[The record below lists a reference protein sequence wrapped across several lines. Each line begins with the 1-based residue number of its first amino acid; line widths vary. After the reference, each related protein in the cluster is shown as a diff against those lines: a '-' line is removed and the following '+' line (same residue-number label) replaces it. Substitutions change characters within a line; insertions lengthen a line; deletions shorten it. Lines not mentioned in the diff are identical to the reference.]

1 MAMKKTRN
9 TRQRAIILEI
19 LRATRSHP
27 NAEAIY
33 SAARA
38 KQPNIS
44 LGTVYRNLGFLRERG
59 LVNELRSGDAAGS
72 RFEAVIPPHAHFHC
86 VSCNAVYDIPLPAG
100 VTDSAWIGDDVVGS
114 VDSFELTVTGECS
127 ACFPA
132 RAEA

>member
-1 MAMKKTRN
+1 MKKTRN
-9 TRQRAIILEI
+9 TRQRAVILEI

-38 KQPNIS
+38 KLPNIS
-44 LGTVYRNLGFLRERG
+44 LGTVYRNLGFLREQG

-72 RFEAVIPPHAHFHC
+72 RFEAVIPPHAHFRC
-86 VSCNAVYDIPLPAG
+86 VVCNAVHDIPLPAG
-100 VTDSAWIGDDVVGS
+100 VSDSAWVADGFAGTIMSLD
-114 VDSFELTVTGECS
+114 LTVTGECT
-127 ACFPA
+127 ACVPV